1 MKSMSMNEDRDPI
14 VQIVIDRMRS
24 RSAVGMEKYGV
35 TMMRDDVST
44 VEWIDHA
51 IEELLDGAIY
61 LERLKLDISS
71 KNQRQS
77 AINQLKEV
85 EKIFTS
91 GEVG

>member
-1 MKSMSMNEDRDPI
+1 MSMNEDRDPI

-24 RSAVGMEKYGV
+24 RSEVGMKKYGV

-71 KNQRQS
+71 KSQRQS
-77 AINQLKEV
+77 VIDQLKEV
-85 EKIFTS
+85 EKIFS
-91 GEVG
+91 KREVG

>member
-1 MKSMSMNEDRDPI
+1 MNEDRDPI

>member
-1 MKSMSMNEDRDPI
+1 MSMNEDRDPI

>member
-1 MKSMSMNEDRDPI
+1 MSMNEDRDPI
-14 VQIVIDRMRS
+14 VQTVIDRMRS